1 MQVQYAP
8 NTSEAVNHR
17 KHLNVRHVPPP
28 CATASP
34 HRQPRPFVW
43 TAAVQPARRRASV
56 RAAAVGHLEAM
67 GKMEMLSIQ
76 PTGDAFGTP
85 NREGTYAP
93 PSPIQSK
100 AGKLID
106 WFQPLT
112 TLLAVHWLSTQPRK
126 DWQPQTLTSTYKPH
140 SFPAQVLVG
149 LCEPLLCWS
158 SERVLRVGAVHPR
171 RAMGSTT
178 GGPST
183 LMTLMDHLS
192 VKETYIHAMYPRTS
206 KVSFSPTG

>member
-1 MQVQYAP
+1 MC
-8 NTSEAVNHR
+8 
-17 KHLNVRHVPPP
+17 HLHVPRLRRTVSRVRLSGPPP
-28 CATASP
+28 CNP
-34 HRQPRPFVW
+34 RGGERQSERPQLDTW
-43 TAAVQPARRRASV
+43 RPWARWRCFPFK
-56 RAAAVGHLEAM
+56 E
-67 GKMEMLSIQ
+67 